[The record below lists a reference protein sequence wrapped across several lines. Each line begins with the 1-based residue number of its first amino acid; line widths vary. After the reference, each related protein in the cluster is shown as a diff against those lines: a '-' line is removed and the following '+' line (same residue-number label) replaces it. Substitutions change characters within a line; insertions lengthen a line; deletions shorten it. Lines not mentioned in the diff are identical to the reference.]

1 MKDKLG
7 GKIMT
12 RFVGVT
18 AKTFSYLIDVSS
30 RYKNQKAHKG
40 VS

>member
-12 RFVGVT
+12 RFVG
-18 AKTFSYLIDVSS
+18 AKTFSYLIDDSS
-30 RYKNQKAHKG
+30 QYKNQKAHKS